1 MLRNIT
7 KNFKN
12 GCLKIQQRLV
22 NDVDRSERQLK
33 RISKITNHLWKVM
46 KVSACNQNIEF
57 FAKKVVENFNFIFI
71 SFSFDS
77 QFWANLIRRH
87 RHPLRSQHP
96 KKSFISGVQK
106 SYLCSIII
114 TWRTLI
120 FPNPPMSGTAQ
131 AQILVRRSLIWT
143 IIFDRI
149 PVQLHFHLK

>member
-1 MLRNIT
+1 MLRKIT

-22 NDVDRSERQLK
+22 KDVDRSERQLK
-33 RISKITNHLWKVM
+33 RISKIINYLWKAM
-46 KVSACNQNIEF
+46 KVSAII
-57 FAKKVVENFNFIFI
+57 VVENFNFIFI

-114 TWRTLI
+114 TWPRRTLI

-131 AQILVRRSLIWT
+131 AKILVRRSLT
-143 IIFDRI
+143 
-149 PVQLHFHLK
+149 